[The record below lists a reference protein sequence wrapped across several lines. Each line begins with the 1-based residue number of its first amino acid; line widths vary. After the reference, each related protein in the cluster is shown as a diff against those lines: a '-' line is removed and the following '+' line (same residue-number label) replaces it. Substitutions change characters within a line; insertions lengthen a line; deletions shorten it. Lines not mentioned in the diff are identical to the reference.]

1 MDFLLFDNARRPRRW
16 CSRVCASS
24 LCWCYSVF
32 VAKVAVMS
40 KFATPMRAS
49 CPAVLCCKRF
59 PEIKY
64 ECCSSPEGAGDV
76 GPQRVPWL
84 FYKYPCVFP
93 QPRRRSFHLPK
104 YSICQTVNNSVSGR
118 DARAVTPR
126 APPEKN
132 VCPPMSPIDS
142 HASLCVFC
150 TCLSRLNFSRDER
163 KSDTF
168 SVPP

>member
-1 MDFLLFDNARRPRRW
+1 M
-16 CSRVCASS
+16 
-24 LCWCYSVF
+24 F

-64 ECCSSPEGAGDV
+64 ECSPEGAGDV
-76 GPQRVPWL
+76 SPQRVPWL

-126 APPEKN
+126 ATPEKN
-132 VCPPMSPIDS
+132 VCPQPLIP
-142 HASLCVFC
+142 HASLCAFC
-150 TCLSRLNFSRDER
+150 TCPDDAATNERVIVVYRRERLRSSPTTRKYSRSAPSRER
-163 KSDTF
+163 
-168 SVPP
+168 